1 MHLYERTEVIS
12 RFLWDFIWALFFCK
26 QQDKETM
33 KYTKNVLHEGL
44 NLKSLILFSEIYQIG
59 EAAYPVI
66 VLENIVLV
74 FQMLK

>member
-1 MHLYERTEVIS
+1 
-12 RFLWDFIWALFFCK
+12 
-26 QQDKETM
+26 M

-59 EAAYPVI
+59 EAAYPLI